1 MRVPILLYIK
11 WNDSKQF
18 YEMKEYLD
26 ELLRLLRYDSLYPPQ
41 EIALSKGVMNGNS
54 ILVTTPT
61 SSGKTLIG
69 LMGMINILNKRKK
82 VVYLTPLKAL
92 ATEKFNEFNIIKNL
106 SYYNDRKI
114 KIAISTGDYD
124 SSGSELIDKDIII
137 LTNEKMDSILR
148 HDSNW
153 INNVGLFIIDEIH
166 LLTERERGPTLEII
180 LTKIKLM
187 PQKPQIIG
195 ISATVSNS
203 DEVAEWLTCE
213 SIQSNWRPTELIEGV
228 YNYGKVTMNNGTS
241 YDIDNIG
248 ILDNSTNAITSLAMD
263 SITNGGGQSL
273 VFAETRKRTV
283 SLAKKTSEIVSK
295 FLDKP
300 SKQLAQ
306 KTGVEILK
314 EGDDTELNRTLSS
327 TVANGVGFHHAG
339 LGAKSRQIVEK
350 AFRNGIVKILFAT
363 PTLAAGVNLPARR
376 VIITSIFRY
385 DYEFGGNV
393 PMSVLQYK
401 QICGRA
407 GRPAYDKYGEAIIIA
422 DSRTNPEDLYN
433 HFVLG
438 VPEPI
443 VSQLMDERALRVHVL
458 GILAS
463 KPKMLKS
470 ELLHFF
476 EQTFLSKYQGSQTI
490 GFEIESLLTF
500 LTNEKLII
508 MRNDLLM
515 PTKFGKRVS
524 LLYIDPKTGIKF
536 KKNLDSYKGNIYDIN
551 NFSANR
557 YENNVINFL
566 YWICDC
572 YDFYPKLTLRQNE
585 TAHFQRLFDK
595 HKLDSYGLSNY
606 DYSLKSLVILLE
618 WLDESSEANLNEKI
632 GVEPGDLHRMV
643 ETTYWLLYCLY
654 EIAKLVERKDLLP
667 EINILRL
674 RIKHGVK
681 SELIP
686 LIQLEGIG
694 RIRARSLYRA
704 GITDVA
710 MIEKISESKLG
721 SIPKIGVKLAKKL
734 KSQIKN

>member
-1 MRVPILLYIK
+1 
-11 WNDSKQF
+11 
-18 YEMKEYLD
+18 MKEYLD
-26 ELLRLLRYDSLYPPQ
+26 ELLKSLKYDSLYPPQ
-41 EIALSKGVMNGNS
+41 ELALSKGVMNGNNV
-54 ILVTTPT
+54 LVTTPT

-69 LMGMINILNKRKK
+69 LMGMINILNKGKK

-92 ATEKFNEFNIIKNL
+92 ATEKFNEFKVITDLSCFRNRRVNIG
-106 SYYNDRKI
+106 
-114 KIAISTGDYD
+114 ISTGDYD
-124 SSGSELIDKDIII
+124 SSGSELVDKDVII

-148 HDSNW
+148 HDPNW
-153 INNVGLFIIDEIH
+153 IYDVGLFIIDEIH

-195 ISATVSNS
+195 ISATISNS

-213 SIQSNWRPTELIEGV
+213 PIQSNWRPTELIEGV
-228 YNYGKVTMNNGTS
+228 YNYGKVTMNDGTN

-248 ILDNSTNAITSLAMD
+248 ISDNSNSGITSLAMD
-263 SITNGGGQSL
+263 SITKDGGQSL

-283 SLAKKTSEIVSK
+283 SLAKKTSEIAAK
-295 FLDKP
+295 FLDKT
-300 SKQLAQ
+300 SIKLAQ

-327 TVANGVGFHHAG
+327 TVAKGVGFHHAG

-385 DYEFGGNV
+385 DYQYGGNV

-458 GILAS
+458 GVIAS

-470 ELLHFF
+470 ELLYFF
-476 EQTFLSKYQGSQTI
+476 EQTFLSKYQGNQIIS
-490 GFEIESLLTF
+490 FEIESLLTY
-500 LTNEKLII
+500 LSDEKLII
-508 MRNDLLM
+508 MRNDLLIA
-515 PTKFGKRVS
+515 TKFGKRIS
-524 LLYIDPKTGIKF
+524 LLYIDPKTGIQF
-536 KKNLDSYKGNIYDIN
+536 KNNLDTYSGNKHNIHDIN
-551 NFSANR
+551 SNKH
-557 YENNVINFL
+557 ENNVINFL

-585 TAHFQRLFDK
+585 TEYFQRLFRK
-595 HKLDSYGLSNY
+595 HNLGSYGLSNI
-606 DYSLKSLVILLE
+606 DYTLKNLVILLE
-618 WLDESSEANLNEKI
+618 WIDESSEGNLNEKI

-654 EIAKLVERKDLLP
+654 EIAKLIERKDLLP
-667 EINILRL
+667 EINILRI
-674 RIKHGVK
+674 RIRHGVK

-721 SIPKIGVKLAKKL
+721 SIPKIGVKLARKL

>member
-1 MRVPILLYIK
+1 
-11 WNDSKQF
+11 
-18 YEMKEYLD
+18 MKEYLD
-26 ELLRLLRYDSLYPPQ
+26 ELLKSLKYDSLYPPQ
-41 EIALSKGVMNGNS
+41 ELALSKGVMNGNNV
-54 ILVTTPT
+54 LVTTPT

-69 LMGMINILNKRKK
+69 LMGMINILNKGKK

-92 ATEKFNEFNIIKNL
+92 ATEKFNEFKVITDLSCFRNRRVNIG
-106 SYYNDRKI
+106 
-114 KIAISTGDYD
+114 ISTGDYD
-124 SSGSELIDKDIII
+124 SSGSELVDKDVII

-148 HDSNW
+148 HDPNW
-153 INNVGLFIIDEIH
+153 IYDVGLFIIDEIH

-195 ISATVSNS
+195 ISATISNS

-213 SIQSNWRPTELIEGV
+213 PIQSNWRPTELIEGV
-228 YNYGKVTMNNGTS
+228 YNYGKVTMNDGTN

-248 ILDNSTNAITSLAMD
+248 ISDNSNSGITSLAMD
-263 SITNGGGQSL
+263 SITNDGGQSL

-283 SLAKKTSEIVSK
+283 SLAKKTSEIVAK
-295 FLDKP
+295 FLDKT
-300 SKQLAQ
+300 SIKLAQ
-306 KTGVEILK
+306 KAGVEILK

-327 TVANGVGFHHAG
+327 TVAKGVGFHHAG

-385 DYEFGGNV
+385 DYQYGGNV

-458 GILAS
+458 GVIAS

-470 ELLHFF
+470 ELLYFF
-476 EQTFLSKYQGSQTI
+476 EQTFLSKYQGNQTI
-490 GFEIESLLTF
+490 SFEIESLLTY
-500 LTNEKLII
+500 LRDEKLII
-508 MRNDLLM
+508 MRNDLLIA
-515 PTKFGKRVS
+515 TKFGKRIS
-524 LLYIDPKTGIKF
+524 LLYIDPKTGIQF
-536 KKNLDSYKGNIYDIN
+536 KNNLDTYSGNKHNIHDIN
-551 NFSANR
+551 SNKH
-557 YENNVINFL
+557 ENNVINFL

-585 TAHFQRLFDK
+585 TEYFQRLFQK
-595 HKLDSYGLSNY
+595 HKLGSYGLSNI
-606 DYSLKSLVILLE
+606 DYTLKNLVILLE
-618 WLDESSEANLNEKI
+618 WIDESSEANLNEKI

-654 EIAKLVERKDLLP
+654 EIAKLIERKDLLP

-674 RIKHGVK
+674 RIRHGVK

-721 SIPKIGVKLAKKL
+721 SIPKIGVKLARKL

>member
-1 MRVPILLYIK
+1 
-11 WNDSKQF
+11 
-18 YEMKEYLD
+18 MKEYLD
-26 ELLRLLRYDSLYPPQ
+26 ELLKSLKYGSLYPPQ
-41 EIALSKGVMNGNS
+41 ELALSKGVMNGNNV
-54 ILVTTPT
+54 LVTTPT

-69 LMGMINILNKRKK
+69 LMGMINILNMGKK

-92 ATEKFNEFNIIKNL
+92 ATEKFNEFKVITDLSCFRNRRVNIG
-106 SYYNDRKI
+106 
-114 KIAISTGDYD
+114 ISTGDYD
-124 SSGSELIDKDIII
+124 SSGSELNDKDVII

-153 INNVGLFIIDEIH
+153 IYNVGLFIIDEIH
-166 LLTERERGPTLEII
+166 LLTERERGPALEII

-195 ISATVSNS
+195 ISATISNS

-213 SIQSNWRPTELIEGV
+213 PIQSNWRPTELIEGV
-228 YNYGKVTMNNGTS
+228 YNYGKVTMNDGTN
-241 YDIDNIG
+241 YDIDNMG
-248 ILDNSTNAITSLAMD
+248 ITDNTTSAITSLAMD
-263 SITNGGGQSL
+263 SITNDGGQSL

-283 SLAKKTSEIVSK
+283 SLAKKTSEIVAK
-295 FLDKP
+295 FLDKT
-300 SKQLAQ
+300 SIKLAQ
-306 KTGVEILK
+306 KAGVEILK
-314 EGDDTELNRTLSS
+314 EGDDTELTRTLSS
-327 TVANGVGFHHAG
+327 TVAKGVGFHHAG

-385 DYEFGGNV
+385 DYQYGGNV

-458 GILAS
+458 GVIAS

-470 ELLHFF
+470 ELLYFF
-476 EQTFLSKYQGSQTI
+476 EQTFLSKYQGNQTI
-490 GFEIESLLTF
+490 NFEIGSLLTY
-500 LTNEKLII
+500 LRDEKLII
-508 MRNDLLM
+508 MRNDLLIA
-515 PTKFGKRVS
+515 TKFGKRIS
-524 LLYIDPKTGIKF
+524 LLYIDPKTGIQF
-536 KKNLDSYKGNIYDIN
+536 KNNLDSYDGNKYDIN
-551 NFSANR
+551 DINSNKH
-557 YENNVINFL
+557 ENNNVINFL

-572 YDFYPKLTLRQNE
+572 YDFYPKLSLRQNE
-585 TAHFQRLFDK
+585 TEYFQRLFEK
-595 HKLDSYGLSNY
+595 HKLGSYGLSNY
-606 DYSLKSLVILLE
+606 DYSLKNLVILLE
-618 WLDESSEANLNEKI
+618 WIDESTEANLNEKI

-643 ETTYWLLYCLY
+643 ETTYWLLHCLY
-654 EIAKLVERKDLLP
+654 EIAKLIERKDLLP
-667 EINILRL
+667 AINIV
-674 RIKHGVK
+674 RIRIRHGVK

>member
-1 MRVPILLYIK
+1 
-11 WNDSKQF
+11 
-18 YEMKEYLD
+18 MKEYLD
-26 ELLRLLRYDSLYPPQ
+26 ELLKSLKYDSLYPPQ
-41 EIALSKGVMNGNS
+41 ELALSKGVMNGNNV
-54 ILVTTPT
+54 LVTTPT

-69 LMGMINILNKRKK
+69 LMGMINILNKGKK

-92 ATEKFNEFNIIKNL
+92 ATEKFNEFKIITDLSCFRNRRINIG
-106 SYYNDRKI
+106 
-114 KIAISTGDYD
+114 ISTGDYD
-124 SSGSELIDKDIII
+124 SSGSELVNKDVII

-153 INNVGLFIIDEIH
+153 IYNVGLFIIDEIH

-213 SIQSNWRPTELIEGV
+213 PIQSNWRPTELIEGV
-228 YNYGKVTMNNGTS
+228 YNYGKVTMNDGMN
-241 YDIDNIG
+241 YDIENIG
-248 ILDNSTNAITSLAMD
+248 ISDNSNSGITSLAMD
-263 SITNGGGQSL
+263 SITKDGGQSL

-283 SLAKKTSEIVSK
+283 SLAKKTSEIVAK
-295 FLDKP
+295 FLDKT
-300 SKQLAQ
+300 SIKLAQ

-314 EGDDTELNRTLSS
+314 EGDDTELTRTLSS
-327 TVANGVGFHHAG
+327 TVAKGVGFHHAG

-385 DYEFGGNV
+385 DYQYGGNV

-458 GILAS
+458 GVIAS

-470 ELLHFF
+470 ELLYFF
-476 EQTFLSKYQGSQTI
+476 EQTFLAKYHGNSSLS
-490 GFEIESLLTF
+490 FEIDSLLQY
-500 LTNEKLII
+500 LRDEGLII

-515 PTKFGKRVS
+515 ATKFGRRIS
-524 LLYIDPKTGIKF
+524 MLYIDPKTGIHF
-536 KKNLDSYKGNIYDIN
+536 KKNLDSYNGNQFDDN
-551 NFSANR
+551 GNGTD
-557 YENNVINFL
+557 FL
-566 YWICDC
+566 YWISDC

-585 TAHFQRLFDK
+585 IGNFEEMFEK
-595 HKLDSYGLSNY
+595 HKLSTHGLSNY
-606 DYSLKSLVILLE
+606 DYSLKNLIILLE
-618 WLDESSEANLNEKI
+618 WIDELSEARLNEKI

-643 ETTYWLLYCLY
+643 ETTYWLSYCLY
-654 EIAKLVERKDLLP
+654 EIAKLIGRKDLLP

-674 RIKHGVK
+674 RIKHGIK
-681 SELIP
+681 KELIP

-704 GITDVA
+704 GITDVTK
-710 MIEKISESKLG
+710 IDKISESKLG
-721 SIPKIGVKLAKKL
+721 SVPKIGVKLARKL
-734 KSQIKN
+734 KKSS

>member
-1 MRVPILLYIK
+1 
-11 WNDSKQF
+11 
-18 YEMKEYLD
+18 MKEYLD
-26 ELLRLLRYDSLYPPQ
+26 ELLKSLKYDSLYPPQ
-41 EIALSKGVMNGNS
+41 ELALSKGVMNGNNV
-54 ILVTTPT
+54 LVTTPT

-69 LMGMINILNKRKK
+69 LMGMINILNMGKK

-92 ATEKFNEFNIIKNL
+92 ATEKFNEFKVITDLSCFRNRRVNIG
-106 SYYNDRKI
+106 
-114 KIAISTGDYD
+114 ISTGDYD
-124 SSGSELIDKDIII
+124 SSGSELIDKDVII

-148 HDSNW
+148 HDPNW
-153 INNVGLFIIDEIH
+153 IYNVGLFIIDEIH

-213 SIQSNWRPTELIEGV
+213 PIQSNWRPTELIEGV
-228 YNYGKVTMNNGTS
+228 YNYGKVTMNDGTN

-248 ILDNSTNAITSLAMD
+248 ISDNSNSGITSLAMD
-263 SITNGGGQSL
+263 SITNDGGQSL

-283 SLAKKTSEIVSK
+283 SLAKKTSEIVAK
-295 FLDKP
+295 FLDKT
-300 SKQLAQ
+300 SIKLAQ

-327 TVANGVGFHHAG
+327 TVAKGVGFHHAG

-385 DYEFGGNV
+385 DYQYGGNV

-458 GILAS
+458 GVIAS

-470 ELLHFF
+470 ELLYFF
-476 EQTFLSKYQGSQTI
+476 EQTFLSKYQGNQTI
-490 GFEIESLLTF
+490 SFEIESLLTY
-500 LTNEKLII
+500 LRDEKLII
-508 MRNDLLM
+508 MRNDLLIA
-515 PTKFGKRVS
+515 TKFGKRIS
-524 LLYIDPKTGIKF
+524 LLYIDPKTGIQF
-536 KKNLDSYKGNIYDIN
+536 KNNLDTYSGNKHNIHDIN
-551 NFSANR
+551 SNKH
-557 YENNVINFL
+557 ENNVINFL

-585 TAHFQRLFDK
+585 TEYFQRLFEK
-595 HKLDSYGLSNY
+595 HKLGSYGLSNI
-606 DYSLKSLVILLE
+606 DYTLKNLVILLE
-618 WLDESSEANLNEKI
+618 WIDESSEANLNEKI

-654 EIAKLVERKDLLP
+654 EIAKLIERKDLLP

-674 RIKHGVK
+674 RIRHGVK

-721 SIPKIGVKLAKKL
+721 SIPKIGVKLARKL

>member
-1 MRVPILLYIK
+1 
-11 WNDSKQF
+11 
-18 YEMKEYLD
+18 MKEYLD
-26 ELLRLLRYDSLYPPQ
+26 ELLKSLKYDSLYPPQ
-41 EIALSKGVMNGNS
+41 ELALSKGVMNGNNV
-54 ILVTTPT
+54 LVTTPT

-69 LMGMINILNKRKK
+69 LMGMINILNKGKK

-92 ATEKFNEFNIIKNL
+92 ATEKFNEFKVITDLSCFRNRRVNIG
-106 SYYNDRKI
+106 
-114 KIAISTGDYD
+114 ISTGDYD
-124 SSGSELIDKDIII
+124 SSGSELVDKDVII

-148 HDSNW
+148 HDPNW
-153 INNVGLFIIDEIH
+153 IYDVGLFIIDEIH

-203 DEVAEWLTCE
+203 DQVAEWLTCE
-213 SIQSNWRPTELIEGV
+213 PIQSNWRPTELIEGV
-228 YNYGKVTMNNGTS
+228 YNYGKVTMNDGTN

-248 ILDNSTNAITSLAMD
+248 ISDNSTSGITSLAMD
-263 SITNGGGQSL
+263 SITNDGGQSL

-283 SLAKKTSEIVSK
+283 SLAKKTSEIVAK
-295 FLDKP
+295 ILDKN
-300 SKQLAQ
+300 SIKLAQ

-327 TVANGVGFHHAG
+327 TVAKGVGFHHAG

-385 DYEFGGNV
+385 DYQYGGNV

-458 GILAS
+458 GVIAS
-463 KPKMLKS
+463 KPKMFKS
-470 ELLHFF
+470 ELLYFF
-476 EQTFLSKYQGSQTI
+476 EQTFLSKYQGNQIIS
-490 GFEIESLLTF
+490 FEIESLLTY
-500 LTNEKLII
+500 LSDEKLII
-508 MRNDLLM
+508 MRNDLLIA
-515 PTKFGKRVS
+515 TKFGKRIS
-524 LLYIDPKTGIKF
+524 LLYIDPKTGIQF
-536 KKNLDSYKGNIYDIN
+536 KNNLDTYSGNKHNIHDIN
-551 NFSANR
+551 SNKH
-557 YENNVINFL
+557 ENNVINFL

-585 TAHFQRLFDK
+585 TEYFQRLFQK
-595 HKLDSYGLSNY
+595 HKLGSYGLSNI
-606 DYSLKSLVILLE
+606 DYTLKNLVILLE
-618 WLDESSEANLNEKI
+618 WIDESSEANLNEKI

-654 EIAKLVERKDLLP
+654 EIAKLIERKDLLP
-667 EINILRL
+667 EINKLRL
-674 RIKHGVK
+674 RIRHGVK

-704 GITDVA
+704 GITDVV

-721 SIPKIGVKLAKKL
+721 SIPKIGVKLARKL

>member
-1 MRVPILLYIK
+1 M
-11 WNDSKQF
+11 
-18 YEMKEYLD
+18 D
-26 ELLRLLRYDSLYPPQ
+26 ELLKSLKYDSLYPPQ
-41 EIALSKGVMNGNS
+41 ELALSKGVMNGNNV
-54 ILVTTPT
+54 LVTTPT

-69 LMGMINILNKRKK
+69 LMGMINILNMGKK

-92 ATEKFNEFNIIKNL
+92 ATEKFNEFKVITDLSCFRNRRVNIG
-106 SYYNDRKI
+106 
-114 KIAISTGDYD
+114 ISTGDYD
-124 SSGSELIDKDIII
+124 SSGSELNDKDVII

-153 INNVGLFIIDEIH
+153 IYNVGLFIIDEIH
-166 LLTERERGPTLEII
+166 LLTERERGPALEII

-195 ISATVSNS
+195 ISATISNS

-213 SIQSNWRPTELIEGV
+213 PIQSNWRPTELIEGV
-228 YNYGKVTMNNGTS
+228 YNYGKVTMNDGTN
-241 YDIDNIG
+241 YDIDNMG
-248 ILDNSTNAITSLAMD
+248 ITDNTTSAITSLAMD
-263 SITNGGGQSL
+263 SITNDGGQSL

-283 SLAKKTSEIVSK
+283 SLAKKTSEIVAK
-295 FLDKP
+295 FLDKT
-300 SKQLAQ
+300 SIKLAQ
-306 KTGVEILK
+306 KAGVEILK
-314 EGDDTELNRTLSS
+314 EGDDTELTRTLSS
-327 TVANGVGFHHAG
+327 TVAKGVGFHHAG

-385 DYEFGGNV
+385 DYQYGGNV

-458 GILAS
+458 GVIAS

-470 ELLHFF
+470 ELLYFF
-476 EQTFLSKYQGSQTI
+476 EQTFLSKYQGNQTI
-490 GFEIESLLTF
+490 SFEIGSLLTY
-500 LTNEKLII
+500 LRDEKLII
-508 MRNDLLM
+508 MRNDLLIA
-515 PTKFGKRVS
+515 TKFGKRIS
-524 LLYIDPKTGIKF
+524 LLYIDPKTGIQF
-536 KKNLDSYKGNIYDIN
+536 KNNLDSYDGNKYDIN
-551 NFSANR
+551 DINSNKH
-557 YENNVINFL
+557 ENNNVVNFL
-566 YWICDC
+566 YWICGC
-572 YDFYPKLTLRQNE
+572 YDFYPKLSLRQNE
-585 TAHFQRLFDK
+585 TEYFQRLFEK
-595 HKLDSYGLSNY
+595 HKLGSYGLSNY
-606 DYSLKSLVILLE
+606 DYSLKNLVILLE
-618 WLDESSEANLNEKI
+618 WIDESTEANLNEKI

-643 ETTYWLLYCLY
+643 ETTYWLLHCLY
-654 EIAKLVERKDLLP
+654 EIAKLIERKDLLP
-667 EINILRL
+667 EINILRI
-674 RIKHGVK
+674 RIRHGVK

>member
-1 MRVPILLYIK
+1 
-11 WNDSKQF
+11 
-18 YEMKEYLD
+18 MKEYLD
-26 ELLRLLRYDSLYPPQ
+26 ELLKSLKYDSLYPPQ
-41 EIALSKGVMNGNS
+41 ELALSKGVMNGNNV
-54 ILVTTPT
+54 LVTTPT

-69 LMGMINILNKRKK
+69 LMGMINILNKGKK

-92 ATEKFNEFNIIKNL
+92 ATEKFNEFKVITDLSCFRNRRVNIG
-106 SYYNDRKI
+106 
-114 KIAISTGDYD
+114 ISTGDYD
-124 SSGSELIDKDIII
+124 SSGSELVDKDVII

-148 HDSNW
+148 HDPNW
-153 INNVGLFIIDEIH
+153 IYDVGLFIIDEIH

-195 ISATVSNS
+195 ISATISNS

-213 SIQSNWRPTELIEGV
+213 PIQSNWRPTELIEGV
-228 YNYGKVTMNNGTS
+228 YNYGKVTMNDGTN
-241 YDIDNIG
+241 YDIDNIR
-248 ILDNSTNAITSLAMD
+248 ISDNSTSGITSLAMD
-263 SITNGGGQSL
+263 SITNDGGQSL

-283 SLAKKTSEIVSK
+283 SLAKKTSEIVAK
-295 FLDKP
+295 ILDKN
-300 SKQLAQ
+300 SIKLAQ

-327 TVANGVGFHHAG
+327 TVAKGVGFHHAG

-385 DYEFGGNV
+385 DYQYGGNV

-458 GILAS
+458 GVIAS

-470 ELLHFF
+470 ELLYFF
-476 EQTFLSKYQGSQTI
+476 EQTFLSKYQGNQIIS
-490 GFEIESLLTF
+490 FEIESLLTY
-500 LTNEKLII
+500 LSDEKLII
-508 MRNDLLM
+508 MRNDLLIA
-515 PTKFGKRVS
+515 TKFGKRIS
-524 LLYIDPKTGIKF
+524 LLYIDPKTGIQF
-536 KKNLDSYKGNIYDIN
+536 KNNLDTYSGNKHNIHDIN
-551 NFSANR
+551 SNKH
-557 YENNVINFL
+557 ENNVINFL

-585 TAHFQRLFDK
+585 TEYFQRLFQK
-595 HKLDSYGLSNY
+595 HKLGSYGLSNI
-606 DYSLKSLVILLE
+606 DYTLKNLVILLE
-618 WLDESSEANLNEKI
+618 WIDESSEANLNEKI

-654 EIAKLVERKDLLP
+654 EIAKLIERKDLLP

-674 RIKHGVK
+674 RIRHGVK

-721 SIPKIGVKLAKKL
+721 SIPKIGVKLARKL

>member
-1 MRVPILLYIK
+1 
-11 WNDSKQF
+11 
-18 YEMKEYLD
+18 MKEYLD
-26 ELLRLLRYDSLYPPQ
+26 ELLKSLKYDSLYPPQ
-41 EIALSKGVMNGNS
+41 ELALSKGVMNGNNV
-54 ILVTTPT
+54 LVTTPT

-69 LMGMINILNKRKK
+69 LMGMINILNKGKK

-92 ATEKFNEFNIIKNL
+92 ATEKFNEFKVITDLSCFRNRRVNIG
-106 SYYNDRKI
+106 
-114 KIAISTGDYD
+114 ISTGDYD
-124 SSGSELIDKDIII
+124 SSGSELVDKDVII

-148 HDSNW
+148 HDPNW
-153 INNVGLFIIDEIH
+153 IYDVGLFIIDEIH

-213 SIQSNWRPTELIEGV
+213 PIQSNWRPTELIEGV
-228 YNYGKVTMNNGTS
+228 YNYGKVTMNDGMN
-241 YDIDNIG
+241 YDIENIG
-248 ILDNSTNAITSLAMD
+248 ISDNSNSGITSLAMD
-263 SITNGGGQSL
+263 SITKDGGQSL

-283 SLAKKTSEIVSK
+283 SLAKKTSEIVAK
-295 FLDKP
+295 FLDKT
-300 SKQLAQ
+300 SLKLAQ

-327 TVANGVGFHHAG
+327 TVAKGVGFHHAG

-385 DYEFGGNV
+385 DYQYGGNV

-458 GILAS
+458 GVIAS

-470 ELLHFF
+470 ELLYFF
-476 EQTFLSKYQGSQTI
+476 EQTFLSKYQGNQIIS
-490 GFEIESLLTF
+490 FEIESLLTY
-500 LTNEKLII
+500 LRDEKLII
-508 MRNDLLM
+508 MRNDLLIA
-515 PTKFGKRVS
+515 TKFGKRIS
-524 LLYIDPKTGIKF
+524 LLYIDPKTGIQF
-536 KKNLDSYKGNIYDIN
+536 KNNLDTYSGNKHNIHDIN
-551 NFSANR
+551 SNKH
-557 YENNVINFL
+557 ENNVINFL

-585 TAHFQRLFDK
+585 TEYFQRLFQK
-595 HKLDSYGLSNY
+595 HKLGSYGLSNI
-606 DYSLKSLVILLE
+606 DYTLKNLVILLE
-618 WLDESSEANLNEKI
+618 WIDESSEANLNEKI

-654 EIAKLVERKDLLP
+654 EIAKLIERKDLLP

-674 RIKHGVK
+674 RIRHGVK

-721 SIPKIGVKLAKKL
+721 SIPKIGVKLARKL

>member
-1 MRVPILLYIK
+1 
-11 WNDSKQF
+11 
-18 YEMKEYLD
+18 MKEYLD
-26 ELLRLLRYDSLYPPQ
+26 ELLKSLKYDSLYPPQ
-41 EIALSKGVMNGNS
+41 ELALSKGVMNGNNV
-54 ILVTTPT
+54 LVTTPT

-69 LMGMINILNKRKK
+69 LMGMINILNKGKK

-92 ATEKFNEFNIIKNL
+92 ATEKFNEFKVITDLSCFRNRRVNIG
-106 SYYNDRKI
+106 
-114 KIAISTGDYD
+114 ISTGDYD
-124 SSGSELIDKDIII
+124 SSGSELVDKDVII

-148 HDSNW
+148 HDPNW
-153 INNVGLFIIDEIH
+153 IYDVGLFIIDEIH

-213 SIQSNWRPTELIEGV
+213 PIQSNWRPTELIEGV
-228 YNYGKVTMNNGTS
+228 YNYGKVTMNDGTN

-248 ILDNSTNAITSLAMD
+248 ISDNSNSAITSLAMD
-263 SITNGGGQSL
+263 SITKDGGQSL

-283 SLAKKTSEIVSK
+283 SLAKKTSEIVAK
-295 FLDKP
+295 FLDKT
-300 SKQLAQ
+300 SIKLAQ

-327 TVANGVGFHHAG
+327 TVAKGVGFHHAG

-385 DYEFGGNV
+385 DYQYGGNV

-458 GILAS
+458 GVIAS

-470 ELLHFF
+470 ELLYFF
-476 EQTFLSKYQGSQTI
+476 EQTFLSKYQGNQTI
-490 GFEIESLLTF
+490 SFEIESLLTY
-500 LTNEKLII
+500 LRDEKLII
-508 MRNDLLM
+508 MRNDLLIA
-515 PTKFGKRVS
+515 TKFGKRIS
-524 LLYIDPKTGIKF
+524 LLYIDPKTGIQF
-536 KKNLDSYKGNIYDIN
+536 KNNLD
-551 NFSANR
+551 
-557 YENNVINFL
+557 
-566 YWICDC
+566 
-572 YDFYPKLTLRQNE
+572 
-585 TAHFQRLFDK
+585 
-595 HKLDSYGLSNY
+595 
-606 DYSLKSLVILLE
+606 
-618 WLDESSEANLNEKI
+618 
-632 GVEPGDLHRMV
+632 
-643 ETTYWLLYCLY
+643 TYRW
-654 EIAKLVERKDLLP
+654 
-667 EINILRL
+667 
-674 RIKHGVK
+674 
-681 SELIP
+681 
-686 LIQLEGIG
+686 
-694 RIRARSLYRA
+694 
-704 GITDVA
+704 
-710 MIEKISESKLG
+710 
-721 SIPKIGVKLAKKL
+721 
-734 KSQIKN
+734 

>member
-1 MRVPILLYIK
+1 
-11 WNDSKQF
+11 
-18 YEMKEYLD
+18 MKEYLD
-26 ELLRLLRYDSLYPPQ
+26 ELLKSLKYDSLYPPQ
-41 EIALSKGVMNGNS
+41 ELALSKGVMNGNNV
-54 ILVTTPT
+54 LVTTPT

-69 LMGMINILNKRKK
+69 LMGMINILNMGKK

-92 ATEKFNEFNIIKNL
+92 ATEKFNEFKVITDLSCFRNRRVNIG
-106 SYYNDRKI
+106 
-114 KIAISTGDYD
+114 ISTGDYD
-124 SSGSELIDKDIII
+124 SSGSELNDKDVII

-153 INNVGLFIIDEIH
+153 IYNVGLFIIDEIH
-166 LLTERERGPTLEII
+166 LLTERERGPALEII

-195 ISATVSNS
+195 ISATISNS

-213 SIQSNWRPTELIEGV
+213 PIQSNWRPTELIEGV
-228 YNYGKVTMNNGTS
+228 YNYGKVTMNDGTN
-241 YDIDNIG
+241 YDIDNMG
-248 ILDNSTNAITSLAMD
+248 ITDNTTSAITSLAMD
-263 SITNGGGQSL
+263 SITNDGGQSL

-283 SLAKKTSEIVSK
+283 SLAKKTSEIVAK
-295 FLDKP
+295 FLDKT
-300 SKQLAQ
+300 SIKLAQ
-306 KTGVEILK
+306 KAGVEILK
-314 EGDDTELNRTLSS
+314 EGDDTELTRTLSS
-327 TVANGVGFHHAG
+327 TVAKGVGFHHAG

-385 DYEFGGNV
+385 DYQYGGNV

-458 GILAS
+458 GVIAS

-470 ELLHFF
+470 ELLYFF
-476 EQTFLSKYQGSQTI
+476 EQTFLSKYQGNQTI
-490 GFEIESLLTF
+490 SFEIGSLLTY
-500 LTNEKLII
+500 LRDEKLII
-508 MRNDLLM
+508 MRNDLLIA
-515 PTKFGKRVS
+515 TKFGKRIS
-524 LLYIDPKTGIKF
+524 LLYIDPKTGIQF
-536 KKNLDSYKGNIYDIN
+536 KNNLDSYDGNKYDIN
-551 NFSANR
+551 DINSNKH
-557 YENNVINFL
+557 ENNNVVNFL

-572 YDFYPKLTLRQNE
+572 YDFYPKLSLRQNE
-585 TAHFQRLFDK
+585 TEYFQRLFEK
-595 HKLDSYGLSNY
+595 HRLGSYGLSNY
-606 DYSLKSLVILLE
+606 DYSLKNLVILLE
-618 WLDESSEANLNEKI
+618 WIDESTEANLNEKI

-643 ETTYWLLYCLY
+643 ETTYWLLHCLY
-654 EIAKLVERKDLLP
+654 EIAKLIERKDLLP
-667 EINILRL
+667 EINILRI
-674 RIKHGVK
+674 RIRHGVK

>member
-1 MRVPILLYIK
+1 
-11 WNDSKQF
+11 
-18 YEMKEYLD
+18 MKENLN
-26 ELLRLLRYDSLYPPQ
+26 ELLESLQYESLYPPQ
-41 EIALSKGVMNGNS
+41 ELALSKGVMNGNN

-69 LMGMINILNKRKK
+69 LMGMINILKKGKK

-92 ATEKFNEFNIIKNL
+92 ASEKFNEFKVIANL
-106 SYYNDRKI
+106 SCFRNRKI
-114 KIAISTGDYD
+114 NIGISTGDYD
-124 SSGSELIDKDIII
+124 STGSELVNKDVII

-153 INNVGLFIIDEIH
+153 IYDVGLFIIDEIH

-213 SIQSNWRPTELIEGV
+213 PIQSNWRPTELIEGV
-228 YNYGKVTMNNGTS
+228 YNYGKVTMNDGTN

-248 ILDNSTNAITSLAMD
+248 ISDNSTTGITSLAMD
-263 SITNGGGQSL
+263 SITKDGGQSL
-273 VFAETRKRTV
+273 VFAETRKRSV
-283 SLAKKTSEIVSK
+283 SLAKKTSEIVAK
-295 FLDKP
+295 YLDKT
-300 SKQLAQ
+300 SLKLAQ

-314 EGDDTELNRTLSS
+314 EGDDTELDRTLSS
-327 TVANGVGFHHAG
+327 TVSKGVGFHHAG

-376 VIITSIFRY
+376 VVISSIFRY
-385 DYEFGGNV
+385 DYQYGGNV

-433 HFVLG
+433 HYVLG

-458 GILAS
+458 GVIAS

-470 ELLHFF
+470 ELLYFF
-476 EQTFLSKYQGSQTI
+476 EQTFLSKYQGNQTI
-490 GFEIESLLTF
+490 SFEIESLLTY
-500 LTNEKLII
+500 LGDEKLII
-508 MRNDLLM
+508 IRNDLLIA
-515 PTKFGKRVS
+515 TKFGKRIS
-524 LLYIDPKTGIKF
+524 LLYIDPKTGIQF
-536 KKNLDSYKGNIYDIN
+536 KNNLDTYNGNKYNISNIN
-551 NFSANR
+551 TRVHES
-557 YENNVINFL
+557 NVINFL

-585 TAHFQRLFDK
+585 TEYFQRLFEK
-595 HKLDSYGLSNY
+595 HRLGSYGLSSY
-606 DYSLKSLVILLE
+606 DYTLKNLVILLE
-618 WLDESSEANLNEKI
+618 WIDESSEANLNEKI

-654 EIAKLVERKDLLP
+654 EIAKLIERKDLLL

-674 RIKHGVK
+674 RIRHGVK

-686 LIQLEGIG
+686 LIQLQGIG
-694 RIRARSLYRA
+694 RIRARSLYKA
-704 GITDVA
+704 GITEVA
-710 MIEKISESKLG
+710 MIENIPESKLG
-721 SIPKIGVKLAKKL
+721 SIPKIGVKLARKL

>member
-1 MRVPILLYIK
+1 
-11 WNDSKQF
+11 
-18 YEMKEYLD
+18 MKEYLD
-26 ELLRLLRYDSLYPPQ
+26 ELLKSLKYDSLYPPQ
-41 EIALSKGVMNGNS
+41 ELALSKGVMNGNNV
-54 ILVTTPT
+54 LVTTPT

-69 LMGMINILNKRKK
+69 LMGMINILNKGKK

-92 ATEKFNEFNIIKNL
+92 ATEKFNEFKIITDLSCFRNRRVNIG
-106 SYYNDRKI
+106 
-114 KIAISTGDYD
+114 ISTGDYD
-124 SSGSELIDKDIII
+124 SSGSELVNKDVII

-153 INNVGLFIIDEIH
+153 IYNVGLFIIDEIH

-195 ISATVSNS
+195 ISATISNS

-213 SIQSNWRPTELIEGV
+213 PIQSNWRPTESIEGV
-228 YNYGKVTMNNGTS
+228 YNYGKVTMNDGMN
-241 YDIDNIG
+241 YDIENIG
-248 ILDNSTNAITSLAMD
+248 ISDNSTSGITSLAMD
-263 SITNGGGQSL
+263 SITNDGGQSL

-283 SLAKKTSEIVSK
+283 SLAKKTSEIVAK
-295 FLDKP
+295 ILDKN
-300 SKQLAQ
+300 SIKLAQ

-327 TVANGVGFHHAG
+327 TVAKGVGFHHAG

-385 DYEFGGNV
+385 DYQYGGNV

-458 GILAS
+458 GVIAS

-470 ELLHFF
+470 ELLYFF
-476 EQTFLSKYQGSQTI
+476 EQTFLSKYQGNQIIS
-490 GFEIESLLTF
+490 FEIESLLTY
-500 LTNEKLII
+500 LSDEKLII
-508 MRNDLLM
+508 MRNDLLIA
-515 PTKFGKRVS
+515 TKFGKRIS
-524 LLYIDPKTGIKF
+524 LLYIDPKTGIQF
-536 KKNLDSYKGNIYDIN
+536 KNNLDTYSGNKHNIHDIN
-551 NFSANR
+551 SNKH
-557 YENNVINFL
+557 ENNVINFL

-585 TAHFQRLFDK
+585 TEYFQRLFQK
-595 HKLDSYGLSNY
+595 HKLGSYGLSNI
-606 DYSLKSLVILLE
+606 DYTLKNLVILLE
-618 WLDESSEANLNEKI
+618 WIDESSEANLNEKI

-654 EIAKLVERKDLLP
+654 EIAKLIERKDLLP
-667 EINILRL
+667 EINILRI
-674 RIKHGVK
+674 RIRHGVK

-721 SIPKIGVKLAKKL
+721 SIPKIGVKLARKL

>member
-1 MRVPILLYIK
+1 M
-11 WNDSKQF
+11 
-18 YEMKEYLD
+18 D
-26 ELLRLLRYDSLYPPQ
+26 ELLKSLNYDSLYPPQ
-41 EIALSKGVMNGNS
+41 ELALSKGVMNGNNV
-54 ILVTTPT
+54 LVTTPT

-69 LMGMINILNKRKK
+69 LMGMINILNMGKK

-92 ATEKFNEFNIIKNL
+92 ATEKFNEFKVITDLSCFRNRRVNIG
-106 SYYNDRKI
+106 
-114 KIAISTGDYD
+114 ISTGDYD
-124 SSGSELIDKDIII
+124 SSGSELNDKDVII

-153 INNVGLFIIDEIH
+153 IYNVGLFIIDEIH
-166 LLTERERGPTLEII
+166 LLTERERGPALEII

-195 ISATVSNS
+195 ISATISNS

-213 SIQSNWRPTELIEGV
+213 PIQSNWRPTELIEGV
-228 YNYGKVTMNNGTS
+228 YNYGKVTMNDGTN
-241 YDIDNIG
+241 YDIDNMG
-248 ILDNSTNAITSLAMD
+248 ITDNTTSAITSLAMD
-263 SITNGGGQSL
+263 SITNDGGQSL

-283 SLAKKTSEIVSK
+283 SLAKKTSEIVAK
-295 FLDKP
+295 FLDKT
-300 SKQLAQ
+300 SIKLAQ
-306 KTGVEILK
+306 KAGVEILK
-314 EGDDTELNRTLSS
+314 EGDDTELTRTLSS
-327 TVANGVGFHHAG
+327 TVAKGVGFHHAG

-385 DYEFGGNV
+385 DYQYGGNV

-458 GILAS
+458 GVIAS

-470 ELLHFF
+470 ELLYFF
-476 EQTFLSKYQGSQTI
+476 EQTFLSKYQGNQTI
-490 GFEIESLLTF
+490 NFEIGSLLTY
-500 LTNEKLII
+500 LRDEKLII
-508 MRNDLLM
+508 MRNDLLIA
-515 PTKFGKRVS
+515 TKFGKRIS
-524 LLYIDPKTGIKF
+524 LLYIDPKTGIQF
-536 KKNLDSYKGNIYDIN
+536 KNNLDSYDGNKYDIN
-551 NFSANR
+551 DINSNKH
-557 YENNVINFL
+557 ENNNVVNFL

-572 YDFYPKLTLRQNE
+572 YDFYPKLSLRQNE
-585 TAHFQRLFDK
+585 TEYFQRLFEK
-595 HKLDSYGLSNY
+595 HRLGSYGLSNY
-606 DYSLKSLVILLE
+606 DYSLKNLVILLE
-618 WLDESSEANLNEKI
+618 WIDESSEANLNEKI

-643 ETTYWLLYCLY
+643 ETTYWLLHCLY
-654 EIAKLVERKDLLP
+654 EIAKLIERKDLLP
-667 EINILRL
+667 EINILQI
-674 RIKHGVK
+674 RIRHGVK

>member
-1 MRVPILLYIK
+1 
-11 WNDSKQF
+11 
-18 YEMKEYLD
+18 MKEYLD
-26 ELLRLLRYDSLYPPQ
+26 ELLKSLKYDSLYPPQ
-41 EIALSKGVMNGNS
+41 EVALSKGVMNGNNV
-54 ILVTTPT
+54 LVTTPT

-69 LMGMINILNKRKK
+69 LMGMINILNKGKK

-92 ATEKFNEFNIIKNL
+92 ATEKFNEFKVITDLSCFRNRRVNIG
-106 SYYNDRKI
+106 
-114 KIAISTGDYD
+114 ISTGDYD
-124 SSGSELIDKDIII
+124 SSGSELVDKDVII

-148 HDSNW
+148 HDPNW
-153 INNVGLFIIDEIH
+153 IYNVGLFIIDEIH

-213 SIQSNWRPTELIEGV
+213 PIQSNWRPTELIEGV
-228 YNYGKVTMNNGTS
+228 YNYGKVTMNDGTN

-248 ILDNSTNAITSLAMD
+248 ISDNSTSAITSLAMD
-263 SITNGGGQSL
+263 SITNDGGQSL

-283 SLAKKTSEIVSK
+283 SLAKKTSEIVAK
-295 FLDKP
+295 FLDKT
-300 SKQLAQ
+300 SLKLAQ

-327 TVANGVGFHHAG
+327 TVGKGVGFHHAG

-385 DYEFGGNV
+385 DYQYGGNV

-458 GILAS
+458 GVIAS

-470 ELLHFF
+470 ELLYFF
-476 EQTFLSKYQGSQTI
+476 EQTFLSKYQGNQTI
-490 GFEIESLLTF
+490 SFEIESLLTY
-500 LTNEKLII
+500 LGDEKLII
-508 MRNDLLM
+508 MRNDLLIA
-515 PTKFGKRVS
+515 TKFGKRIS
-524 LLYIDPKTGIKF
+524 LLYIDPKTGIQF
-536 KKNLDSYKGNIYDIN
+536 KKHLDSYNGNKYYINDIN
-551 NFSANR
+551 SNKH
-557 YENNVINFL
+557 ENNVINFL

-585 TAHFQRLFDK
+585 TEYFQRLFEK
-595 HKLDSYGLSNY
+595 HKLGSYGLSNY
-606 DYSLKSLVILLE
+606 DYSLKNLVILLE
-618 WLDESSEANLNEKI
+618 WIDESSEANLNEKI

-654 EIAKLVERKDLLP
+654 EIAKLIERKDLLA

-674 RIKHGVK
+674 RIRHGVK
-681 SELIP
+681 LELIP

-721 SIPKIGVKLAKKL
+721 SIPKIGVKLARKL
-734 KSQIKN
+734 KSQIKS